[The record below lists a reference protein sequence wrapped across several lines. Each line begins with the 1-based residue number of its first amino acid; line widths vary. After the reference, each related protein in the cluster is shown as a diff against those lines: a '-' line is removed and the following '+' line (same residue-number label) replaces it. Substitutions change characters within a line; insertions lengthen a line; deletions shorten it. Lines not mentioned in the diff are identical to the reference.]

1 MKVFLLWEHRDS
13 AEDKR
18 LVDVYSTADHA
29 ISVHDVLRLTAPHNV
44 FYTIEPRMVKAPD
57 FQPQHKGRTDE
68 NTK

>member
-13 AEDKR
+13 VEDR
-18 LVDVYSTADHA
+18 HLVDVYSTADLA

-44 FYTIEPRMVKAPD
+44 FYTIEPRMVKEPD
-57 FQPQHKGRTDE
+57 YQPQHKGQTDE